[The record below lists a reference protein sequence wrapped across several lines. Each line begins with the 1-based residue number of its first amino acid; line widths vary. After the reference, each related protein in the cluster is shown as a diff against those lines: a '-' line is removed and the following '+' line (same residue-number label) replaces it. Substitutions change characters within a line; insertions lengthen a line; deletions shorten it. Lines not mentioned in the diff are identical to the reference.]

1 LVHLVSSRESGAALP
16 KFTKEIALSSN
27 LAAAEPDSKSGGQE
41 KPPKKQ
47 HVSHTRKRRRK
58 MAIGLG
64 E

>member
-27 LAAAEPDSKSGGQE
+27 LAAAEPDSKSGSQE

-47 HVSHTRKRRRK
+47 HTRKRRRK